1 MSKNRFAFDFH
12 KEKFMKKKIFS
23 CIFRIH
29 NFSDDSVANVRIDGR
44 TVDRDGDKYVKFDSI
59 GLKVNVGRARY
70 YMENLFGGD
79 PTLGALGNQ
88 FVNENSK
95 LFVDEM
101 IPFIEKSLAK
111 TFLEIVNVV
120 MKDVTFDEMFP
131 DKPVPNE

>member
-1 MSKNRFAFDFH
+1 MKSFDVT
-12 KEKFMKKKIFS
+12 
-23 CIFRIH
+23 
-29 NFSDDSVANVRIDGR
+29 DDSIANVRIIGR
-44 TVDRDGDKYVKFDSI
+44 TEEREGVKYVKFDSI

-70 YMENLFGGD
+70 NMENLFNGD

-88 FVNENSK
+88 FVNENAK
-95 LFVDEM
+95 LFADEM